1 MLLNNNL
8 LFQPRFFL
16 LFVILG
22 LSGCYATT
30 NLNNEELN
38 YIPAQESI
46 SKGQDLYQD
55 FCQDCHGSDLT
66 GNGPSASTL
75 DVKPANLREKS
86 LHFTPTAIKGVMDY
100 PHYSRETIQDK
111 VKYGNSAMPPLKDIL
126 NKEEIKN
133 LTDYISVEIR
143 TEN

>member
-1 MLLNNNL
+1 MILNKDTIS
-8 LFQPRFFL
+8 RSSAFL
-16 LFVILG
+16 LLAILV

-38 YIPAQESI
+38 YIPDQASL

-55 FCQDCHGSDLT
+55 YCQDCHGSDMT

-75 DVKPANLREKS
+75 EVKPANLREKS

-111 VKYGNSAMPPLKDIL
+111 VKYGNSTMPPLKDFL
-126 NKEEIKN
+126 NKQEIKN

-143 TEN
+143 RDN